1 MTENAQTQRMPSEDG
16 RYDLIEHRV
25 TQVETRLTAVERT
38 HEILGK
44 LTVNVELLNDRV
56 RLLLWV
62 GGIIAA
68 AALVAT
74 VGAVLSLLWKSN

>member
-1 MTENAQTQRMPSEDG
+1 MTENAQTQRLPSEDG
-16 RYDLIEHRV
+16 RFDLIEHRV
-25 TQVETRLTAVERT
+25 THVELRLTAVERT

-62 GGIIAA
+62 GGIIATA
-68 AALVAT
+68 AMVAT
-74 VGAVLSLLWKSN
+74 VGALLSLLWK